1 MKNFAIIGVAGYVAP
16 RHLKAIKEVGGD
28 LLAALDKFDSVGI
41 LDSYFPEADFFV
53 EFERFDR
60 HLEKLKRQANVNL
73 DFLSICTPNY
83 LHDSHI
89 RMGLRSGASAI
100 CEKPLVLNP
109 WNLDALES
117 IELESEGNVYSILQ
131 LRYHPAIQGL
141 KKQVLNSGINTKY
154 EVDLTYIVSRG
165 SWYDVS
171 WKGDVSKSG
180 GVALNIGVHFFDML
194 GWVFGKIQENFV
206 HYKDEKTMSGYLE
219 FEKARVRWYLS
230 IDGGK
235 LPDFC
240 VAEGKKTYRSIT
252 VNNEEIEFSEGFTD
266 LHTVSYEDVLSGGGY
281 GIQAARESIELVYDI
296 RCKKTV
302 KLGEKHFLL

>member
-1 MKNFAIIGVAGYVAP
+1 M
-16 RHLKAIKEVGGD
+16 
-28 LLAALDKFDSVGI
+28 
-41 LDSYFPEADFFV
+41 
-53 EFERFDR
+53 
-60 HLEKLKRQANVNL
+60 
-73 DFLSICTPNY
+73 
-83 LHDSHI
+83 
-89 RMGLRSGASAI
+89 
-100 CEKPLVLNP
+100 
-109 WNLDALES
+109 
-117 IELESEGNVYSILQ
+117 
-131 LRYHPAIQGL
+131 
-141 KKQVLNSGINTKY
+141 
-154 EVDLTYIVSRG
+154 
-165 SWYDVS
+165 
-171 WKGDVSKSG
+171 SKSG

-194 GWVFGKIQENFV
+194 GWVFGKVQENFV

-252 VNNEEIEFSEGFTD
+252 VNNQEIEFSEGFTD